1 MCCINIV
8 FQYGPIQYRFVPV
21 QNYGRRHKR
30 LSVVINT
37 CMCIHQC
44 IICLLVRV
52 DSVTDFATAQMSSMG
67 AVSPPADL
75 TAAATLPAFNQY

>member
-8 FQYGPIQYRFVPV
+8 FQYGPIQYRFIRV
-21 QNYGRRHKR
+21 QNYGRRHTR
-30 LSVVINT
+30 LSVDINT

-44 IICLLVRV
+44 IICLLV
-52 DSVTDFATAQMSSMG
+52 DNMTDFATAQMSSMG